1 MTPRLRSALLTLAL
15 VTIATLFATGSTF
28 ARLSYDSGATALA
41 VNTARSICAA
51 LMLVVVLRVQGVPLG
66 LPAPV
71 AWRSLA
77 LGLFLAGYSWSLF
90 MAIGI
95 MPVALAIVV
104 FYTWPFMVGLGAWAM
119 GQERL
124 TWLWPL
130 AAGIAFVGLALA
142 LGLGPGLP
150 APDARGIAYA
160 LAGAAGWAVLLLLN
174 RRLVGRGD
182 SRPVTLWMLVSAIV
196 VYALAALLLGDFHLP
211 TTPVGWA
218 AFAASAGIYS
228 VLPMSV
234 FAVAG
239 AAGPVRTALVM
250 NFEPIASMILT
261 ALILDQV
268 LAPLQMFG
276 AVVVVASLTLARGA
290 SRPVA
295 P

>member
-1 MTPRLRSALLTLAL
+1 MTPRVRSALLTLAL
-15 VTIATLFATGSTF
+15 VALATAFATGSTF

-41 VNTARSICAA
+41 VNTARSLCAA
-51 LMLVVVLRVQGVPLG
+51 AMLVVVLRAQGVALA
-66 LPAPV
+66 LPAPIL
-71 AWRSLA
+71 WRA
-77 LGLFLAGYSWSLF
+77 LGLGVFLAAYSWSLF
-90 MAIGI
+90 VAIGL

-104 FYTWPFMVGLGAWAM
+104 FYTWPFMVGIGAWSL

-124 TWLWPL
+124 TWLWPV
-130 AAGIAFVGLALA
+130 AAGIAFVGLGLA
-142 LGLGPGLP
+142 LGLGPGTP
-150 APDARGIAYA
+150 APDAAGVAYA

-174 RRLVGRGD
+174 RRLVGRSD
-182 SRPVTLWMLVSAIV
+182 SRPVTLWMLVSAIA
-196 VYALAALLLGDFHLP
+196 VYALAAVLFDDFRLP
-211 TTPVGWA
+211 ETTVGWA
-218 AFAASAGIYS
+218 AFAVSAGIYS

-234 FAVAG
+234 FVLAA

-276 AVVVVASLTLARGA
+276 AVLVVASLTLARGA
-290 SRPVA
+290 SRSVA

>member
-1 MTPRLRSALLTLAL
+1 MSPRVRSALLTLAL
-15 VTIATLFATGSTF
+15 VALATAFATGSTF

-51 LMLVVVLRVQGVPLG
+51 LMLVVVLRAQGVRLG

-71 AWRSLA
+71 AWQS
-77 LGLFLAGYSWSLF
+77 LGLGIFLAGYSWSLF
-90 MAIGI
+90 VAIGI

-124 TWLWPL
+124 TWLWPV

-142 LGLGPGLP
+142 LGLGPGTP
-150 APDARGIAYA
+150 APDPVGVLYA

-174 RRLVGRGD
+174 RKLVGRSD

-196 VYALAALLLGDFHLP
+196 IYVGAAAVFGDFHLP

-234 FAVAG
+234 FIVAA

-250 NFEPIASMILT
+250 NFEPIASMVLT

-276 AVVVVASLTLARGA
+276 AVLVVASLTLARGA
-290 SRPVA
+290 SRSAA

>member
-1 MTPRLRSALLTLAL
+1 MSPRVRSALLTLAL
-15 VTIATLFATGSTF
+15 VALATAFATGSTF

-51 LMLVVVLRVQGVPLG
+51 LMLVVVLRAQGVRLG

-71 AWRSLA
+71 AWQSLG

-90 MAIGI
+90 VAIGI

-124 TWLWPL
+124 TWLWPV
-130 AAGIAFVGLALA
+130 AAGIAFVGLGLA
-142 LGLGPGLP
+142 LGLGPGTP
-150 APDARGIAYA
+150 APDPVGVLYA

-174 RRLVGRGD
+174 RKLVGRGD

-196 VYALAALLLGDFHLP
+196 IYVAAAAIFGDFHLP

-234 FAVAG
+234 FIVAA

-250 NFEPIASMILT
+250 NFEPIASMVLT

-276 AVVVVASLTLARGA
+276 AVLVVASLTLARGA
-290 SRPVA
+290 SRSAA